1 MSKHRENGHLRERSP
16 GRWAIVI
23 SVRDPATGKR
33 KRHWHSFRG
42 TKSEAKA
49 ERIRLIAAVNAGTSV
64 EPRKLTMA
72 QFLEQWLEHV
82 KPNVSPRTHERY
94 CELVRLNILP
104 LLGGMLL
111 TKLQARDISAAYA
124 TALTSGR
131 ADGKGGLSPRTVHHM
146 HRVLNQA
153 LRQAV
158 RWDWLIKNPADKL
171 EKKDRPKVERKRLP
185 TFDTGETA
193 AAIEALRRSRMF
205 IPALL
210 GLMCGMRRGEIA
222 ALRWEAI
229 DLGRGTLAIVASTE
243 QTKAGCREKE
253 TKNSR
258 NRTIALSAV
267 MVEELRQ
274 HRVRQAEELLR
285 VGIRQS
291 KRQHVISQEDGQ
303 PLQPRSLTHA
313 WVREIGRA
321 GLKRIRLHATRHSHA
336 SVMLAN
342 NIHPKIVQER
352 LGHSS
357 IAVTLDIY
365 SDVAPNLQADAVL
378 VDGALQAAIND
389 RSKGVG

>member
-1 MSKHRENGHLRERSP
+1 
-16 GRWAIVI
+16 
-23 SVRDPATGKR
+23 
-33 KRHWHSFRG
+33 
-42 TKSEAKA
+42 
-49 ERIRLIAAVNAGTSV
+49 
-64 EPRKLTMA
+64 
-72 QFLEQWLEHV
+72 
-82 KPNVSPRTHERY
+82 
-94 CELVRLNILP
+94 
-104 LLGGMLL
+104 
-111 TKLQARDISAAYA
+111 
-124 TALTSGR
+124 
-131 ADGKGGLSPRTVHHM
+131 M

-185 TFDTGETA
+185 TFDTGKTA
-193 AAIEALRRSRMF
+193 AAIEALRPSRMF

-210 GLMCGMRRGEIA
+210 GLMCGIRRGEIA

-229 DLGRGTLAIVASTE
+229 DLDRGTLAIVTSTE
-243 QTKAGCREKE
+243 QTKADCREKE
-253 TKNSR
+253 TKNSQ

-274 HRVRQAEELLR
+274 HRLRQAEELLR

-291 KRQHVISQEDGQ
+291 KRQHVVSQEDGQ

-313 WVREIGRA
+313 WIRVIGRA

-365 SDVAPNLQADAVL
+365 SDVAPNLQADAVAV
-378 VDGALQAAIND
+378 VDGALNAAMA
-389 RSKGVG
+389 KAAK